1 MIIKTTAIY
10 YFSYIQKALGLLL
23 VLFSLSSCAVKE
35 SLFDPFG
42 VSIERTMNRTKV
54 LNSCQITPIN
64 QTSEIE
70 SKIQQVSSVLNTD
83 KLANS
88 TNFIQDY
95 CSTAEAAIKN
105 NSPPFYIL
113 YQQLKIALIV

>member
-1 MIIKTTAIY
+1 MIIKTTANY
-10 YFSYIQKALGLLL
+10 FFSYIQKTFGLLL

-42 VSIERTMNRTKV
+42 VSIERTMNRSKV
-54 LNSCQITPIN
+54 VNTCQIPTID

-70 SKIQQVSSVLNTD
+70 SRVQQVFSEFNTEQ
-83 KLANS
+83 LANR
-88 TNFIQDY
+88 TNFIQHY
-95 CSTAEAAIKN
+95 CSKAKTAINN

-113 YQQLKIALIV
+113 YQQLKISLIV